1 MSEIKEKSAVGAATP
16 ATEMSNNPTV
26 SINHDD
32 GKIKMIP
39 TENLVHHPDN
49 PRKSIGDIEELTDSI
64 RKNGVMQNLTVV
76 PAEDE
81 LGKFW
86 VLIGNRRFEAAK
98 RAGLEELPCRVAE
111 GLSKIEQIGIMLEE
125 NMQRADLTIVE
136 QAQGFQLMLDM
147 GETVAGI
154 AQRTGFSE
162 STIRRRV
169 KLNEL
174 DGDALSKA
182 MTSFQLTISDVA
194 ELEKV
199 ENVEKRN
206 DLLKKAYSA
215 DDLRGKI
222 GAAVREQERKKD
234 IGLISGRLREMGL
247 KEISVKSEHLWSSAW
262 DRIGSIRYDEDP
274 GKLGQIGDI
283 EGVVFG
289 EYGGTIYL
297 LRKKP
302 KKKEKEK
309 ISPEEKKRKEIEK
322 RRKQVEAISRQ
333 IVDDMKI
340 FMKEKI
346 VDSGILGHKD
356 KVSDRETREAWEVLI
371 ESGYAHIFM
380 SVLCEPLLSGGW
392 HGSTDEEKK
401 KAKGQLRKVPCAYQ
415 MAWCFLNQS
424 IGELMNYNGR
434 RSNTA
439 AVLERLYHLLRI
451 WGFRFEEGKED
462 ELEVV
467 LDGTSELYIKEEN
480 TDV

>member
-1 MSEIKEKSAVGAATP
+1 MSENEGLRTMRIDAL
-16 ATEMSNNPTV
+16 M
-26 SINHDD
+26 
-32 GKIKMIP
+32 
-39 TENLVHHPDN
+39 HHPDN

-76 PAEDE
+76 PAENE

-98 RAGLEELPCRVAE
+98 RAGLDELPCRVAE
-111 GLSKIEQIGIMLEE
+111 GLSKVEQVGIMLEE

-162 STIRRRV
+162 STVRRRV

-199 ENVEKRN
+199 EDVEKRN

-222 GAAVREQERKKD
+222 GAAVREQERKKG
-234 IGLISGRLREMGL
+234 IERISGRLREMGL
-247 KEISVKSEHLWSSAW
+247 EEISVKAEYLWSSAW
-262 DRIGSIRYDEDP
+262 DRIGQIRFDEDP
-274 GKLGQIGDI
+274 EKLDQIGDT

-289 EYGGTIYL
+289 EYGGTVYL

-302 KKKEKEK
+302 EKKEKK
-309 ISPEEKKRKEIEK
+309 KLSPEEKKRKEIEK

-346 VDSGILGHKD
+346 LDSGILGHKA
-356 KVSDRETREAWEVLI
+356 KVSDRETREAWEVLT
-371 ESGYAHIFM
+371 STGYANLFI
-380 SVLCEPLLSGGW
+380 SVLCEPLLGGGW
-392 HGSTDEEKK
+392 HNSTDGEKEN
-401 KAKGQLRKVPCAYQ
+401 AKRHLRKVPCAYQ
-415 MAWCFLNQS
+415 MAWCLVNQP
-424 IGELMNYNGR
+424 IGELMDYNGR
-434 RSNTA
+434 RSKNA
-439 AVLERLYHLLRI
+439 AVLERLYNLLRI
-451 WGFRFEEGKED
+451 WGFRFEAEKE
-462 ELEVV
+462 ESYEEI
-467 LDGTSELYIKEEN
+467 LDGSSDLYMTEAES
-480 TDV
+480 

>member
-1 MSEIKEKSAVGAATP
+1 MNSENIRMLAVGT
-16 ATEMSNNPTV
+16 
-26 SINHDD
+26 
-32 GKIKMIP
+32 
-39 TENLVHHPDN
+39 LRHHPDN

-98 RAGLEELPCRVAE
+98 RAGLDELPCRVAE
-111 GLSKIEQIGIMLEE
+111 GLSKVEQVGIMLEE
-125 NMQRADLTIVE
+125 NMQRSDLTIIE

-169 KLNEL
+169 KLSEL

-182 MTSFQLTISDVA
+182 MESFQLTISDVA

-199 ENVEKRN
+199 EDVEKRN

-222 GAAVREQERKKD
+222 GAAVREQERKKG
-234 IGLISGRLREMGL
+234 IALISGRLREMGL
-247 KEISVKSEHLWSSAW
+247 EEISVKAEYLWSSAW
-262 DRIGSIRYDEDP
+262 DRIGNIRFDEDP
-274 GKLGQIGDI
+274 EKLDQIGDT
-283 EGVVFG
+283 EGVCFG
-289 EYGGTIYL
+289 EYGGTVYL

-302 KKKEKEK
+302 EKKEKKK

-322 RRKQVEAISRQ
+322 RRKQIEAISRQ

-346 VDSGILGHKD
+346 LDSGILGHKD
-356 KVSDRETREAWEVLI
+356 KVSDRETREAWEVLT
-371 ESGYAHIFM
+371 STGYANLFI
-380 SVLCEPLLSGGW
+380 SVLSEPLLGGRW
-392 HGSTDEEKK
+392 HSSTDEEKE
-401 KAKGQLRKVPCAYQ
+401 KAKRQLCKVPCAYQ
-415 MAWCFLNQS
+415 MAWCFLNRS
-424 IGELMNYNGR
+424 ALGELMDYNGR
-434 RSNTA
+434 RSKNA
-439 AVLERLYHLLRI
+439 AVLERLYNLLRI
-451 WGFRFEEGKED
+451 WGFRFEEEKE
-462 ELEVV
+462 ESYEEI
-467 LDGTSELYIKEEN
+467 LDGSSDLYMTEAES
-480 TDV
+480 

>member
-1 MSEIKEKSAVGAATP
+1 MSENEGLRAMRIDAL
-16 ATEMSNNPTV
+16 M
-26 SINHDD
+26 
-32 GKIKMIP
+32 
-39 TENLVHHPDN
+39 HHPDN
-49 PRKSIGDIEELTDSI
+49 PRKCIGDIEELTDSI

-98 RAGLEELPCRVAE
+98 KAGLDELPCRVAE

-199 ENVEKRN
+199 EDVEKRN
-206 DLLKKAYSA
+206 SLLKSAYSG

-222 GAAVREQERKKD
+222 GAAVREQERKKG
-234 IGLISGRLREMGL
+234 IERISGRLREMGL
-247 KEISVKSEHLWSSAW
+247 EEISVKAEYLWSSAW
-262 DRIGSIRYDEDP
+262 DRIGNIRFDEDP
-274 GKLGQIGDI
+274 EKLDQIGDT

-289 EYGGTIYL
+289 EYGGSVYL

-302 KKKEKEK
+302 EKKEKK
-309 ISPEEKKRKEIEK
+309 KLSPEKKKRKEIEK

-346 VDSGILGHKD
+346 LDSGILGHKD
-356 KVSDRETREAWEVLI
+356 KVSDRETREAWEVMI
-371 ESGYAHIFM
+371 ESGYADIYI
-380 SVLCEPLLSGGW
+380 SILCEPLLGGGW
-392 HGSTDEEKK
+392 HGSTDEEKE
-401 KAKGQLRKVPCAYQ
+401 KAERQLCKVPCAYQ

-424 IGELMNYNGR
+424 AIGELMIYNGR
-434 RSNTA
+434 RSKNA
-439 AVLERLYHLLRI
+439 AVLERFYYLLRI
-451 WGFRFEEGKED
+451 WGFRFEEEKE
-462 ELEVV
+462 ESYEEI
-467 LDGTSELYIKEEN
+467 LDGSSDLYMTEAES
-480 TDV
+480 

>member
-1 MSEIKEKSAVGAATP
+1 MDSENIRMLAVGT
-16 ATEMSNNPTV
+16 
-26 SINHDD
+26 
-32 GKIKMIP
+32 
-39 TENLVHHPDN
+39 LRHHPDN

-98 RAGLEELPCRVAE
+98 KAGLDELPCRVAE
-111 GLSKIEQIGIMLEE
+111 GLSKVEQVGIMLEE
-125 NMQRADLTIVE
+125 NMQRSDLTIIE

-147 GETVAGI
+147 GETVQGI

-162 STIRRRV
+162 STVRRRV

-199 ENVEKRN
+199 EDVEKRN
-206 DLLKKAYSA
+206 SLLKSAYSG

-222 GAAVREQERKKD
+222 GAAVREQERKKG
-234 IGLISGRLREMGL
+234 IALISGRLREMGL
-247 KEISVKSEHLWSSAW
+247 EEISVKAEYLWSSAW
-262 DRIGSIRYDEDP
+262 DRIGQIRYDEDP
-274 GKLGQIGDI
+274 EKLGQIGDI

-289 EYGGTIYL
+289 EYGGSVYL

-346 VDSGILGHKD
+346 LDSGILGHRD
-356 KVSDRETREAWEVLI
+356 KVSDRETREAWEVMN
-371 ESGYAHIFM
+371 SMGYANIYI
-380 SVLCEPLLSGGW
+380 SVLCEPLLGGGW
-392 HGSTDEEKK
+392 YNSTGEEKE
-401 KAKGQLRKVPCAYQ
+401 KAERQLRKVPCAYQ

-424 IGELMNYNGR
+424 TIEELMNINGR
-434 RSNTA
+434 KSKNA
-439 AVLERLYHLLRI
+439 AVLERLYNLLRI
-451 WGFRFEEGKED
+451 WGFRFEEEKE
-462 ELEVV
+462 ESYEEI
-467 LDGTSELYIKEEN
+467 LDGSSDLYMTEAES
-480 TDV
+480 

>member
-1 MSEIKEKSAVGAATP
+1 MSENEGLRTMRIDAL
-16 ATEMSNNPTV
+16 M
-26 SINHDD
+26 
-32 GKIKMIP
+32 
-39 TENLVHHPDN
+39 HHPDN

-64 RKNGVMQNLTVV
+64 RKNGIMQNLTVV

-98 RAGLEELPCRVAE
+98 RAGLDELPCRVAE
-111 GLSKIEQIGIMLEE
+111 GLSKVEQVGIMLEE
-125 NMQRADLTIVE
+125 NMQRSDLTIIE

-169 KLNEL
+169 KLSEL
-174 DGDALSKA
+174 DSEALEKA
-182 MTSFQLTISDVA
+182 AQNFQLTISDMA

-222 GAAVREQERKKD
+222 GAAVREQERKKG
-234 IGLISGRLREMGL
+234 IALISGRLREMGL
-247 KEISVKSEHLWSSAW
+247 EEISVKAEYLWSSAW
-262 DRIGSIRYDEDP
+262 DRIGQIRFDEDP
-274 GKLGQIGDI
+274 EKLDQIGDA
-283 EGVVFG
+283 EGVCFG
-289 EYGGTIYL
+289 EYGGTVYL

-346 VDSGILGHKD
+346 LDSGILGHKD
-356 KVSDRETREAWEVLI
+356 KVSDRETREAWEVLT
-371 ESGYAHIFM
+371 STGYACLYM
-380 SVLCEPLLSGGW
+380 SVLCEPLLGGGW
-392 HGSTDEEKK
+392 HGSTEEEKE
-401 KAKGQLRKVPCAYQ
+401 KAKRQLRKVPCAYQ
-415 MAWCFLNQS
+415 MAWCLVNQS
-424 IGELMNYNGR
+424 IGELMDYNGG
-434 RSNTA
+434 RSKNA
-439 AVLERLYHLLRI
+439 AVLERLYYLLRI
-451 WGFRFEEGKED
+451 WGFRFEEEKE
-462 ELEVV
+462 ESYEEI
-467 LDGTSELYIKEEN
+467 LDGSSDLYMTEAES
-480 TDV
+480 

>member
-1 MSEIKEKSAVGAATP
+1 MDSENIRMLALG
-16 ATEMSNNPTV
+16 M
-26 SINHDD
+26 
-32 GKIKMIP
+32 
-39 TENLVHHPDN
+39 LRHHPDN

-98 RAGLEELPCRVAE
+98 RAGLDELPCRVAE
-111 GLSKIEQIGIMLEE
+111 GLSKVEQVGIMLEE
-125 NMQRADLTIVE
+125 NMQRSDLTIVE

-169 KLNEL
+169 KLSEL
-174 DGDALSKA
+174 DSEALEKA
-182 MTSFQLTISDVA
+182 AQNFQLTISDMA

-199 ENVEKRN
+199 EDVEKRN

-222 GAAVREQERKKD
+222 GAAVREQERKK
-234 IGLISGRLREMGL
+234 GVERISGRLREMGL
-247 KEISVKSEHLWSSAW
+247 EEISVKAEYLWSSAW
-262 DRIGSIRYDEDP
+262 DRIGQIRFDEDP
-274 GKLGQIGDI
+274 EKLDQIGDT
-283 EGVVFG
+283 EGVAFG
-289 EYGGTIYL
+289 EYGGSVYL

-322 RRKQVEAISRQ
+322 RRKQVEGISRQ

-346 VDSGILGHKD
+346 LDSGILGHKD
-356 KVSDRETREAWEVLI
+356 KVSDRETREAWEVLT
-371 ESGYAHIFM
+371 STGYANLFI
-380 SVLCEPLLSGGW
+380 SVLCEPLLGGRW
-392 HGSTDEEKK
+392 HSSTDEEKE
-401 KAKGQLRKVPCAYQ
+401 KAKRQLRKVPCAYQ
-415 MAWCFLNQS
+415 MAWAFLN
-424 IGELMNYNGR
+424 L
-434 RSNTA
+434 
-439 AVLERLYHLLRI
+439 AVYEFTDWDGHRKKQTVGAYGKLYTLLRI
-451 WGFRFEEGKED
+451 WGFRFEEEKE
-462 ELEVV
+462 ESYEEI
-467 LDGTSELYIKEEN
+467 LDGSSELYMTEAES
-480 TDV
+480 

>member
-1 MSEIKEKSAVGAATP
+1 MDSENIRMLALG
-16 ATEMSNNPTV
+16 M
-26 SINHDD
+26 
-32 GKIKMIP
+32 
-39 TENLVHHPDN
+39 LRHHPDN
-49 PRKSIGDIEELTDSI
+49 PRKCIGDIEELTDSI

-98 RAGLEELPCRVAE
+98 RAGLDELPCRVAE

-182 MTSFQLTISDVA
+182 MESFQLTISDVA

-199 ENVEKRN
+199 EDVEKRN
-206 DLLKKAYSA
+206 SLLKSAYSG

-222 GAAVREQERKKD
+222 GAAVREQERKKG
-234 IGLISGRLREMGL
+234 IALISGRLREMGL
-247 KEISVKSEHLWSSAW
+247 EEISVKAEYLWSSAW
-262 DRIGSIRYDEDP
+262 DRIRQIRFDEDP
-274 GKLGQIGDI
+274 ERLDQIGDI
-283 EGVVFG
+283 EGVAFG
-289 EYGGTIYL
+289 EYGGSVYL

-302 KKKEKEK
+302 KQKEKEK

-322 RRKQVEAISRQ
+322 RRKQIEAISRQ

-346 VDSGILGHKD
+346 LDSGILGHKD
-356 KVSDRETREAWEVLI
+356 KVSDREAREAWEVMI
-371 ESGYAHIFM
+371 ESGYADIYI
-380 SVLCEPLLSGGW
+380 SILCEPLLGGGW
-392 HGSTDEEKK
+392 HGSTDEEKE
-401 KAKGQLRKVPCAYQ
+401 KAERQLRKVPCAYQ

-424 IGELMNYNGR
+424 AIGELMNYNGR
-434 RSNTA
+434 RSKNA
-439 AVLERLYHLLRI
+439 AVLERLYYLLRI
-451 WGFRFEEGKED
+451 WGFRFEEEKE
-462 ELEVV
+462 ESYEEI
-467 LDGTSELYIKEEN
+467 LDGSSDLYMTEAES
-480 TDV
+480 

>member
-1 MSEIKEKSAVGAATP
+1 MDSENIRMLAVGTL
-16 ATEMSNNPTV
+16 
-26 SINHDD
+26 
-32 GKIKMIP
+32 G
-39 TENLVHHPDN
+39 HHPDN

-98 RAGLEELPCRVAE
+98 KAGLDELPCRVAE

-125 NMQRADLTIVE
+125 NMQRSDLTIIE

-199 ENVEKRN
+199 EDVEKRN
-206 DLLKKAYSA
+206 SLLKSAYSG

-222 GAAVREQERKKD
+222 GAAVREQERKKG
-234 IGLISGRLREMGL
+234 IALISGRLREMGFE
-247 KEISVKSEHLWSSAW
+247 EISVKAEYLWSSAW
-262 DRIGSIRYDEDP
+262 DRIGQIRYDEDP
-274 GKLGQIGDI
+274 ERLDQIGDI

-297 LRKKP
+297 LREKP
-302 KKKEKEK
+302 KQKEKKK
-309 ISPEEKKRKEIEK
+309 ISPEEQKRKEIEK

-346 VDSGILGHKD
+346 LDSGILGHRD
-356 KVSDRETREAWEVLI
+356 KVSDRETREAWEVMI
-371 ESGYAHIFM
+371 ESGYADIYI
-380 SVLCEPLLSGGW
+380 SILCEPLLGGGW
-392 HGSTDEEKK
+392 HGSTDEEKE
-401 KAKGQLRKVPCAYQ
+401 KAERQLRKVPCAYQ

-424 IGELMNYNGR
+424 AIGELMNYNGR
-434 RSNTA
+434 RSKNA
-439 AVLERLYHLLRI
+439 AVLERLYYLLRI
-451 WGFRFEEGKED
+451 WGFRFEEEKE
-462 ELEVV
+462 ESYEEI
-467 LDGTSELYIKEEN
+467 LDGTSELYLNLEC
-480 TDV
+480 